1 MKVKILLLIM
11 LFGAGFILS
20 QTQYPLVTI
29 QDIQF
34 IPDSLLISD
43 PPSPLNGDTVR
54 VQGIVL
60 VRPVIDP
67 DTNRGVIISAGARWA
82 VYIQDPNGGL
92 FGGLNYYYN
101 RILQVLVFKILL
113 WIL

>member
-34 IPDSLLISD
+34 VPDSLLTSD
-43 PPSPLNGDTVR
+43 PPSPLIGHQFR
-54 VQGIVL
+54 FEVL
-60 VRPVIDP
+60 H
-67 DTNRGVIISAGARWA
+67 W
-82 VYIQDPNGGL
+82 
-92 FGGLNYYYN
+92 F
-101 RILQVLVFKILL
+101 VLSLTLIR
-113 WIL
+113 

>member
-11 LFGAGFILS
+11 LFGTGFILS

-34 IPDSLLISD
+34 VPEPQTSD

-54 VQGIVL
+54 VRGLVL
-60 VRPVIDP
+60 VSPVIHP

-82 VYIQDPNGGL
+82 TYIQDPNNGLWGG
-92 FGGLNYYYN
+92 
-101 RILQVLVFKILL
+101 
-113 WIL
+113 

>member
-1 MKVKILLLIM
+1 MKVRILLLIM

-34 IPDSLLISD
+34 IPDSLLTTD

-54 VQGIVL
+54 VRGIVM
-60 VRPVIDP
+60 VSPVIDP
-67 DTNRGVIISAGARWA
+67 DTNRGVIISAGCKLGYLYSRSKWRFIWRA
-82 VYIQDPNGGL
+82 
-92 FGGLNYYYN
+92 
-101 RILQVLVFKILL
+101 
-113 WIL
+113 